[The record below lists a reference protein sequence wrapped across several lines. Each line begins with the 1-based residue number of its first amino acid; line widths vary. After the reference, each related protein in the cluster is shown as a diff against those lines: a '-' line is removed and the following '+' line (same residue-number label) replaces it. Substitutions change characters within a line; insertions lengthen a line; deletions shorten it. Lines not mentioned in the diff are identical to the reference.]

1 MCVAPFCESS
11 LITAFRRH
19 HSVAPGVVWKGSMAL
34 AGRQVL
40 GKRRMA
46 AAKRSAAGMKPPAGA
61 RSAVK
66 VAPLDLAA
74 GRWGAKAAPL
84 GLAGVLP
91 EAIPPV
97 AA

>member
-1 MCVAPFCESS
+1 MHRFVSH

-19 HSVAPGVVWKGSMAL
+19 HYVAPGVVWRGWMAL
-34 AGRQVL
+34 AGRQVV

-46 AAKRSAAGMKPPAGA
+46 AAKRSAAGMKRPAGA
-61 RSAVK
+61 RSVVK

-74 GRWGAKAAPL
+74 ARWAAKAAPL

-91 EAIPPV
+91 EAIPPR